1 MTQNNFRYW
10 VVGQIDPL
18 PVIYWALWSS
28 CLVFG
33 DLVGPPYCLG
43 QSISLVS
50 KSGGRYN
57 YILVVPGLSDLDFVG
72 PHGDPIIVLSGLSGV
87 TGGAYISDL
96 SPFGC
101 GVQISKTA
109 SSVTFSAP
117 FAPHQARR
125 YPACHHQF

>member
-1 MTQNNFRYW
+1 MTQNNFR
-10 VVGQIDPL
+10 
-18 PVIYWALWSS
+18 YWALWSS

-33 DLVGPPYCLG
+33 DLVGPPYRLG

-57 YILVVPGLSDLDFVG
+57 YILVVPGPSDLDFFG

-101 GVQISKTA
+101 GVQISNTA
-109 SSVTFSAP
+109 SSVT
-117 FAPHQARR
+117 
-125 YPACHHQF
+125 